1 MDPSSIAKDFIS
13 LQKLSFNNF
22 VDALIIF
29 QDNAEDTGR
38 RWSKQFGID
47 ETTKEF
53 AERWRAVFNRGRD
66 DSRKFINDS
75 YTNMENYFKDLENT
89 GSTRK

>member
-1 MDPSSIAKDFIS
+1 MDPTSIAKDFIG

-29 QDNAEDTGR
+29 QDNAEDTSR
-38 RWSKQFGID
+38 RWSKQLGID
-47 ETTKEF
+47 QTTREF
-53 AERWRAVFNRGRD
+53 AEKWRAVFKRGRD

-75 YTNMENYFKDLENT
+75 YTSMENYFKELEET
-89 GSTRK
+89 GTTRK